1 MLCVDICPASPPTFG
16 YSGNWTCLTTCP
28 DNLWADS
35 TTRLCKSTC
44 NPSFRLV
51 LTQNTC
57 VGRCPSDPDL
67 YGDTT
72 DYNCTAV
79 CSGGQYADPTD
90 RMCKAN
96 CNPLYQYNFR
106 CVKVCP
112 EGYYADATYD
122 CVIPTSC
129 DANTYGDN
137 STTKCV
143 GTCPSGSFAD
153 PISRYCI
160 AVCPDTY
167 FGDNRVCVQN
177 CTTASTTASNITQLC

>member
-1 MLCVDICPASPPTFG
+1 MLVC
-16 YSGNWTCLTTCP
+16 
-28 DNLWADS
+28 
-35 TTRLCKSTC
+35 
-44 NPSFRLV
+44 
-51 LTQNTC
+51 
-57 VGRCPSDPDL
+57 RCW
-67 YGDTT
+67 
-72 DYNCTAV
+72 
-79 CSGGQYADPTD
+79 QQ
-90 RMCKAN
+90 
-96 CNPLYQYNFR
+96 YQYNFR

-112 EGYYADATYD
+112 EGYYADTNKN